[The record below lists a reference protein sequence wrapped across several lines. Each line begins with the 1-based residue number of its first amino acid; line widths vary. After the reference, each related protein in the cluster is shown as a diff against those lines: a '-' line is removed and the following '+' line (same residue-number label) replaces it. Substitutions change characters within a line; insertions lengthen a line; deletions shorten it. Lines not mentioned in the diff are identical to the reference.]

1 MQWEWQYG
9 TVETKPLDPVSVD
22 KFYESFDGREWH
34 HALVVLPPTQKEQKL
49 LKVRVLP
56 SGCCCCVLPASVFH
70 SLFILNATSGCC
82 ISRWIIGVCLNV
94 CTST

>member
-56 SGCCCCVLPASVFH
+56 SGRLVHLLLLRFTRQRFPY
-70 SLFILNATSGCC
+70 
-82 ISRWIIGVCLNV
+82 VC
-94 CTST
+94 SY